1 MELKQVRP
9 QYGNCSAKMRTRTK
23 HTFRLVLLTN
33 FIVSKRYKG
42 FFQHLSS
49 TSIIVKIALNTPK
62 IPSSLETTQIY
73 ILLMYYI
80 LHKYYYYNLLY
91 KSFPVSL
98 PTRSLNQCSF
108 WFFVAWGFNFFGTD
122 FSCSGV
128 GITGQILIVPL
139 WDFSSQKWSLVF

>member
-1 MELKQVRP
+1 MFFETFSNRSVYSQLSDENVIVHFLPPILELCTLQQQLLAGQLNVFVRCEKTYSLKP
-9 QYGNCSAKMRTRTK
+9 
-23 HTFRLVLLTN
+23 
-33 FIVSKRYKG
+33 
-42 FFQHLSS
+42 
-49 TSIIVKIALNTPK
+49 ALHSP
-62 IPSSLETTQIY
+62 IY

-98 PTRSLNQCSF
+98 SKRSLNQCSF
-108 WFFVAWGFNFFGTD
+108 WFFLAWVFNFFGTD

>member
-1 MELKQVRP
+1 MKNFRTEVSSQLSDENVIVHFLPPILELYALQQQLLAGQLNVFVRCEKT
-9 QYGNCSAKMRTRTK
+9 YSLKA
-23 HTFRLVLLTN
+23 
-33 FIVSKRYKG
+33 
-42 FFQHLSS
+42 
-49 TSIIVKIALNTPK
+49 ALHSP
-62 IPSSLETTQIY
+62 IY

-108 WFFVAWGFNFFGTD
+108 WFFLAWVFNFFGTD